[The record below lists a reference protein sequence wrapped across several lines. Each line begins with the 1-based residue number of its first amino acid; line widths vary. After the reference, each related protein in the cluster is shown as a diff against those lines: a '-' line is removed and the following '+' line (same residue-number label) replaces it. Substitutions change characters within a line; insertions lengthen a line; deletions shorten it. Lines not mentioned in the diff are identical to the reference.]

1 MRKNLGIGVASL
13 LVLFSPLATAQQATI
28 SEVSMSGH
36 FFTSVIAGVVIAVG
50 IQFLLSN
57 LAVALGIS
65 AVGDLR
71 KSDDNTSK
79 SDDGS
84 HTSWSATSKKVISAM
99 GVFTTLTMSISLFAG
114 TWLALDLAQSATVLN
129 GAITGLV
136 IWALFFMV
144 CLYFDIKLTTSITG
158 RLVDFIQAS
167 ISKTGS
173 ILSGAVTSSNQPK
186 PQEFAEQTVKA
197 IHDEIRQEFDVS
209 DIDKKIKNYIDR
221 ASSDLN
227 ATDLRKEMEKL
238 LHEIEIEEQ
247 YNTDD
252 PDAARKLILEVANK
266 QSSVSSQDKQ
276 KFKDAVGQ
284 AKSALREGGD
294 SNQAKA
300 TAVFDKLS
308 PGNDEQGQNY
318 RKMVSDYLDNMGK
331 EEVSSEQIEQDLE
344 KIFNNPKDS
353 QQVIKGRFEKIDR
366 DTITA
371 AIAAHPDM
379 DETKA
384 NKVVAIFDK
393 VANKFAAKSSS
404 VSTGN
409 ENSNQG
415 SELDNL
421 PVKRSKA
428 ETRVQQW
435 FDRMNRPELRY
446 RNLKGDFMEILDNPK
461 IAPSV
466 LSKRLSKMD
475 EKSVRA
481 LLTNNSQL
489 DESDI
494 DQYMERFTEAK
505 SELISRVN
513 QLQEE
518 ATNRINALQD
528 SALKQSEYVRQ
539 SAMAAAWWLFIS
551 ATVSGAAALVAGA
564 LAANII

>member
-1 MRKNLGIGVASL
+1 
-13 LVLFSPLATAQQATI
+13 
-28 SEVSMSGH
+28 
-36 FFTSVIAGVVIAVG
+36 
-50 IQFLLSN
+50 
-57 LAVALGIS
+57 
-65 AVGDLR
+65 
-71 KSDDNTSK
+71 
-79 SDDGS
+79 
-84 HTSWSATSKKVISAM
+84 
-99 GVFTTLTMSISLFAG
+99 
-114 TWLALDLAQSATVLN
+114 
-129 GAITGLV
+129 
-136 IWALFFMV
+136 MV

-344 KIFNNPKDS
+344 KIFNNRQKCICD
-353 QQVIKGRFEKIDR
+353 
-366 DTITA
+366 
-371 AIAAHPDM
+371 
-379 DETKA
+379 
-384 NKVVAIFDK
+384 
-393 VANKFAAKSSS
+393 
-404 VSTGN
+404 
-409 ENSNQG
+409 
-415 SELDNL
+415 
-421 PVKRSKA
+421 
-428 ETRVQQW
+428 
-435 FDRMNRPELRY
+435 
-446 RNLKGDFMEILDNPK
+446 
-461 IAPSV
+461 
-466 LSKRLSKMD
+466 
-475 EKSVRA
+475 
-481 LLTNNSQL
+481 
-489 DESDI
+489 
-494 DQYMERFTEAK
+494 
-505 SELISRVN
+505 LI
-513 QLQEE
+513 
-518 ATNRINALQD
+518 
-528 SALKQSEYVRQ
+528 
-539 SAMAAAWWLFIS
+539 
-551 ATVSGAAALVAGA
+551 
-564 LAANII
+564 